1 MFSSKTPWIILLA
14 LWMVGSTWWHV
25 CKIKQLCAN
34 DEPAVTAADNVIVD
48 DVTPMSVAT
57 NGLTIADGDRFQLDL
72 PGNFSFARSGSNAN
86 MNTLGTSLDSL
97 AAYLKAN
104 PGRTLTVTGFYGADE
119 ANVTSFANLGLA
131 RAEGVKQY
139 LIQQGIPAVS
149 LSTAGETRSG
159 KDGSGGMTFTSKGD
173 SLYGGIDFTFDGVA
187 PGITP
192 VTGMTDSVNAKPPV
206 LAPDAPTTEAGLAA
220 AEKYTSVF
228 EPIDLYFTLGEA
240 TYIKTPET
248 SKFFSEAIK
257 YLSTHKD
264 KKLRLTGHT
273 DNSGPDATNLQ
284 LSRDRA
290 NQVKGRLRKSGI
302 DSDQIVVD
310 AKGETAPKVSNDTRE
325 GRKANRRVTVVVQ

>member
-14 LWMVGSTWWHV
+14 LWMLGSTWWHV
-25 CKIKQLCAN
+25 CKIKQLCISDASSVAVAN
-34 DEPAVTAADNVIVD
+34 GDELDTEAPVTG
-48 DVTPMSVAT
+48 AT
-57 NGLTIADGDRFQLDL
+57 NGLTITDGDQFQLDL
-72 PGNFSFARSGSNAN
+72 PGNFSFSRSGSNAN

-104 PGRTLTVTGFYGADE
+104 PGRTLMVTGFYATDE

-149 LSTAGETRSG
+149 LSTAGEARSG
-159 KDGSGGMTFTSKGD
+159 KDGSGGMTFTTKGD
-173 SLYGGIDFTFDGVA
+173 SLYGGIDFTFAGVA

-192 VTGMTDSVNAKPPV
+192 TTGTADTAAAEPP
-206 LAPDAPTTEAGLAA
+206 AITAGAPTTEAGLAA

-228 EPIDLYFTLGEA
+228 DPIDLYFTLGNA
-240 TYIKTPET
+240 TYIKTTET
-248 SKFFSEAIK
+248 SKFFAEAIS

-264 KKLRLTGHT
+264 KKLVLTGHT

-290 NQVKGRLRKSGI
+290 NQVKARLRKSGI
-302 DSDQIVVD
+302 SSDQIVVD
-310 AKGETAPKVSNDTRE
+310 AKGEAAPKVSNDTRE